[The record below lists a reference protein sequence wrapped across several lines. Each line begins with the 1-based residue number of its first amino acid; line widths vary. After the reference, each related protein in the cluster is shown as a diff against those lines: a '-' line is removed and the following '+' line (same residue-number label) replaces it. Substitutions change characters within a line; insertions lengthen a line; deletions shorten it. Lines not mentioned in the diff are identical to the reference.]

1 MSSMSNE
8 NVSSEIVMNDLHLG
22 DNPYMQNSEE
32 DSTYF
37 PLNSEMVESCDAN
50 EDLFQYMRHR
60 SLVLEIWIDREK
72 EEEDTEKELEQET
85 VLVGLA
91 HVDLS
96 GLVSFSENRNAPTV
110 VELSLIHISEP
121 TRPY

>member
-1 MSSMSNE
+1 MSTRKNLIRSNTHKVRYEMSSMSNE

-60 SLVLEIWIDREK
+60 SLVLEIWIA
-72 EEEDTEKELEQET
+72 LENIQ
-85 VLVGLA
+85 
-91 HVDLS
+91 
-96 GLVSFSENRNAPTV
+96 
-110 VELSLIHISEP
+110 LSLQSS
-121 TRPY
+121 TKDFLLGGY